1 MASGGLCVA
10 LGDILRCSGPCR
22 PSQLPLHQWLH
33 HLLVPQAAVP
43 LFLTLAGAAYKVSAF
58 MASIAISLLS
68 CLSWFFFFATDSS
81 KESLFKGKLQEDD
94 GSRGNF

>member
-1 MASGGLCVA
+1 MQDFSAPTSPMA
-10 LGDILRCSGPCR
+10 
-22 PSQLPLHQWLH
+22 H

-68 CLSWFFFFATDSS
+68 CLSWVFCFFATDSS